1 MISLERKS
9 DVENSSAAIEI
20 KLKIITFL
28 YIFQLKLAL
37 KADRSRTA

>member
-9 DVENSSAAIEI
+9 DVENSSAAIAI
-20 KLKIITFL
+20 KLIITFL